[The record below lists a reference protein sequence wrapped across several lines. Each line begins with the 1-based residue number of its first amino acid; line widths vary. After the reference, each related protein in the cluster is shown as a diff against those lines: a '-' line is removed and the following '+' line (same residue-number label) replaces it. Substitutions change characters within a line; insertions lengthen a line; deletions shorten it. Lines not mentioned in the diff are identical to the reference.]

1 MERPANETV
10 VRATAS
16 DYRKGSEWGIGRGQN
31 GTSRHVPVGAR
42 LLMIVSLAIHR
53 PAAGQLA
60 PLLLAA
66 LLAAEPAFAQ
76 TAPATLRGTVVA
88 RATGEPLAD
97 ARVTVVGLGSATV
110 TDAEGAF
117 GVRLN
122 AAGEYTVE
130 ARRLGYATARVALRL
145 EPGQTTLLAMV
156 LDLAPVAIAPVA
168 VAADAAPH
176 ATSKLRGFHER
187 RQRGNGHFVTREEIE
202 RRGASQI
209 SHLFPNVPGLS
220 VVHTQGGGS
229 SMRSD
234 RNRRLRDCPIT
245 VYVDGMH
252 YQLSIFEISE
262 IHPRDIEAVEFYPSV
277 AQAPPQFRIRSAACG
292 VLVIWLR
299 ERI

>member
-1 MERPANETV
+1 MTGSLLRHRLHLPPGRAGAA
-10 VRATAS
+10 VR
-16 DYRKGSEWGIGRGQN
+16 R
-31 GTSRHVPVGAR
+31 VP
-42 LLMIVSLAIHR
+42 LLFALVLAAV
-53 PAAGQLA
+53 PAA
-60 PLLLAA
+60 
-66 LLAAEPAFAQ
+66 AQ
-76 TAPATLRGTVVA
+76 TTQATLRGTVAA
-88 RATGEPLAD
+88 RGTGEPLAD
-97 ARVTVVGLGSATV
+97 ARVTIVGARSATV

-117 GVRLN
+117 GVDLH
-122 AAGEYTVE
+122 ADGEYVVE
-130 ARRLGYATARVALRL
+130 VRRLGYASTRVALRL
-145 EPGQTTLLAMV
+145 LPGRTTLLAVV
-156 LDLAPVAIAPVA
+156 LDLAPVAIEPVA
-168 VAADAAPH
+168 VVADAAPH
-176 ATSKLRGFHER
+176 ATAKMRGFHER

-202 RRGASQI
+202 RRGATQI

-220 VVHTQGGGS
+220 VVHTEGGGT

-262 IHPRDIEAVEFYPSV
+262 IHPRDIEAVEYYPSV